1 MLETATMNDLY
12 TAVAHTVRHR
22 MQHLFINS
30 VEYLLK
36 RKSRTVCYL
45 SAEFLVGP
53 HLKNNLVNLGLYD
66 DVALALKETGL
77 DIREI
82 CDQEP
87 EPGLGNGGLGRLAA
101 YYLDS
106 LASLQV
112 PAMGYGIRYEHGMF
126 HQEIENGWQKE
137 LSDQWLHVGNLWEIK
152 KPDLCYNVSF
162 GGHTESFTDEDR
174 RFTVRWLPS
183 RMVNAVAYDTPIPGY
198 RVNNVNLLRLWSA
211 EAVNSFDFAEFDT
224 GDYYGAVEE
233 KIKAENIS
241 KVLYPNDEQFQG
253 RQLRLEQQYFFVSA
267 SLQNMIHIHL
277 LTNDSLENFHQSF
290 AAQLNDTHPAV
301 AVPELMRLLMDEHG
315 IDWDEAWDITVKTLS
330 YTNHT
335 LLPEAMEKWS
345 LDLFGSLLPRHLEI
359 ILQINYRFL
368 EEVKERF
375 PDDSDR
381 LSRMSIIDESG
392 GRFVRMANLACVGSH
407 AINGVAALHTKLLRE
422 NTLHD
427 FETMWSGKITNI
439 TNGVTPRRW
448 MVVANPGLS
457 TLITETIGK
466 KWVTD
471 LYRLR
476 KFEKY
481 VDDSGFRQA

>member
-1 MLETATMNDLY
+1 
-12 TAVAHTVRHR
+12 
-22 MQHLFINS
+22 
-30 VEYLLK
+30 
-36 RKSRTVCYL
+36 
-45 SAEFLVGP
+45 
-53 HLKNNLVNLGLYD
+53 
-66 DVALALKETGL
+66 
-77 DIREI
+77 
-82 CDQEP
+82 
-87 EPGLGNGGLGRLAA
+87 
-101 YYLDS
+101 
-106 LASLQV
+106 
-112 PAMGYGIRYEHGMF
+112 
-126 HQEIENGWQKE
+126 
-137 LSDQWLHVGNLWEIK
+137 
-152 KPDLCYNVSF
+152 
-162 GGHTESFTDEDR
+162 
-174 RFTVRWLPS
+174 
-183 RMVNAVAYDTPIPGY
+183 
-198 RVNNVNLLRLWSA
+198 
-211 EAVNSFDFAEFDT
+211 
-224 GDYYGAVEE
+224 
-233 KIKAENIS
+233 
-241 KVLYPNDEQFQG
+241 VLYPNDEQFQG

-481 VDDSGFRQA
+481 VDDSGDDLT